1 MAYIG
6 KNIIENLTTAM
17 YENLRIVY
25 REYIQNSAD
34 GIDKA
39 VSAGI
44 LQPKDAS
51 VFITIEPQN
60 RKIIIEDNGYGIPKA
75 NFKKI
80 MESIADSQ
88 KSVDN
93 NKGFRGIGRL
103 GGISVCDELRFI
115 TSTKGEN
122 VESVCIWNAKL
133 IKDILADND
142 NKIDTSSLV
151 DKSTSY
157 KENPCEKEDHYFK
170 VELIKVGRNAEDLLN
185 VEAVKNYI
193 SAIAPVPYSSSFCY
207 KDPIRKYAA
216 NNGFNIDEYRVL
228 INEEQIF
235 KPYVTDLYRPVG
247 TSGKKEKYDSIYGVK
262 FEMFVDDDDKP
273 IAWMWY
279 GISNFEK
286 KIPTINQMRGLRLR
300 KGNIQI
306 GDENT
311 LTKQEFFKE
320 ERGNFYFVG
329 EIFAVS
335 PLLIPNARRDY
346 FNVNDECR
354 FFEGCLK
361 KLTYDVF
368 YSIYHKANDIK
379 KELQRVQEYENA
391 YREFNV
397 NLAEGKF
404 IDEASKNKA
413 ASELEAKKE
422 KATKAKDILQRQKEK
437 CEGDDVFSRVYN
449 ELNKKYPSKG
459 LKVAEEPS
467 NNEFDGNE
475 STAGESTSKAKKK
488 TSYRTQGLT
497 KYGKKEQKLVS
508 RIYKTIQAVLPP
520 DQATCLIDKIQ
531 EDLMK

>member
-17 YENLRIVY
+17 YNNSRIVY

-51 VFITIEPQN
+51 IYIKIEPQI
-60 RKIIIEDNGYGIPKA
+60 RKITIEDNGYGIPKA
-75 NFKKI
+75 DFKKI

-103 GGISVCDELRFI
+103 GGISVCDELRFT
-115 TSTKGEN
+115 TSAKGEN
-122 VESVCIWNAKL
+122 VESVCVWNAKL
-133 IKDILADND
+133 IKEILADHD
-142 NKIDTSSLV
+142 NKIDAASLV

-157 KENPCEKEDHYFK
+157 KENACEKEGHYFK
-170 VELIKVGRNAEDLLN
+170 VELIKVSKNAEDLLN
-185 VEAVKNYI
+185 VEAISDYI

-216 NNGFNIDEYRVL
+216 DNGFNIDEYRVL
-228 INEEQIF
+228 INQEQIF
-235 KPYVTDLYRPVG
+235 KPYVTDLYTPIG
-247 TSGKKEKYDSIYGVK
+247 NSGKKEKYDSIYDVK
-262 FEMFVDDDDKP
+262 FEMFVDDNDKP
-273 IAWMWY
+273 LAWMWY
-279 GISNFEK
+279 GISRFEK
-286 KIPTINQMRGLRLR
+286 KIPAINQMRGLRLR

-311 LTKQEFFKE
+311 LITQKFFKE

-346 FNVNDECR
+346 FNFNNECR
-354 FFEGCLK
+354 FFEKALRN
-361 KLTYDVF
+361 LTYDTF
-368 YSIYHKANDIK
+368 YSMYHKANDIK
-379 KELQRVQEYENA
+379 KDLQRIQEYEKA
-391 YREFNV
+391 YREFNA

-413 ASELEAKKE
+413 ASELNTKKNKAE
-422 KATKAKDILQRQKEK
+422 KAKATLERQKEK
-437 CEGDDVFSRVYN
+437 YNADDVLSKVFDKLS
-449 ELNKKYPSKG
+449 KKYPSHG
-459 LKVAEEPS
+459 SEVAEGSPKY
-467 NNEFDGNE
+467 G
-475 STAGESTSKAKKK
+475 GSKANPDEGATTVKKK